1 MRPHRRV
8 IAWGT
13 WLLLTAGVS
22 LTGLL
27 LPKRRMPV
35 AGGTAADALGDVRPA
50 AFGAL
55 RRAGDEHHR
64 SGPSAGKPDRENQ
77 PQDPNASGLRI
88 SGIMGGPKVDVAII
102 NGRPVSKGQT
112 VNGAKVVRVGRR
124 EVEMEKDGRRFTVG
138 MQCPAGSARGPGGR

>member
-1 MRPHRRV
+1 MRPPPRV

-27 LPKRRMPV
+27 LPRRRMPG
-35 AGGTAADALGDVRPA
+35 AGGIAADALWDVRPA
-50 AFGAL
+50 GFEAL
-55 RRAGDEHHR
+55 RKAGDEHHR
-64 SGPSAGKPDRENQ
+64 FGPSSGKPDTGNQ
-77 PQDPNASGLRI
+77 PQDPNGPGFRI

-112 VNGAKVVRVGRR
+112 VNGAKVVKVGRR

-138 MQCPAGSARGPGGR
+138 MQHPAGSAGGPGGR